1 MHGFRQT
8 LIVVVPLCDAD
19 WVVTFTRKAVIVRV
33 KQGTDVLTGWCDSL
47 GPRLWQIALQPG
59 ESDLTSIPNDA
70 K

>member
-1 MHGFRQT
+1 MPGLRHT
-8 LIVVVPLCDAD
+8 LIGVGTPCDAD
-19 WVVTFTRKAVIVRV
+19 CTVTFKRKAFIVRV
-33 KQGTDVLTGWCDSL
+33 KQGTDVLTGWCYSL